1 MDVIHLCIDKYA
13 NIIYIYIYIYHS
25 FMLHAPRKRKG
36 LIPAR
41 RRSKFISS
49 QCFFSH
55 KIWSLTR
62 FGKFPATRPLIFSN
76 LCCKN
81 KKVFDVQ
88 GYQPEI
94 VQKMIKYSSDIH
106 ISYICVWFSYISII
120 YIYTYF
126 SFWKHIMIYYII
138 INMGGLFYFFLQSW
152 GSPSHL

>member
-1 MDVIHLCIDKYA
+1 
-13 NIIYIYIYIYHS
+13 
-25 FMLHAPRKRKG
+25 MLHAPRKRKG

-55 KIWSLTR
+55 KIWNLTR

-81 KKVFDVQ
+81 KQVFDVQ

-120 YIYTYF
+120 YIKIYIFLLLKTYHDILYNY
-126 SFWKHIMIYYII
+126 KHGGTFLLFPSVMGIPKSPII
-138 INMGGLFYFFLQSW
+138 LYRLFQY
-152 GSPSHL
+152 